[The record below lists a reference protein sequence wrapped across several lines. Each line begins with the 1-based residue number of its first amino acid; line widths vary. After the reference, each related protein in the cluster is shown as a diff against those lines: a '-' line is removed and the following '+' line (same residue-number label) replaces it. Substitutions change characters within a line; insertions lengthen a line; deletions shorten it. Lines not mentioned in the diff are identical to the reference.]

1 MIYPPSMKH
10 ICFHAV
16 HPMYNS
22 GGSGNQTWITALGF
36 LKAGWRVSFLTPDM
50 GKIVYNYPNGDIQII
65 KYPLYFK
72 ITRGFTLPFLSWI
85 INLWVV
91 YRIVKGIDAD
101 IYYQGNLDPYLGL
114 LVLFCKRNKR
124 LLMMIVAQN
133 DSHLPRIWFRK
144 AYAEVR
150 YKYSFLIRWYPYLR
164 FSFHQLLLEY
174 GLKRTGIIIAQN
186 ESQKDGVKEYWKRDA
201 PVLHNPWIPLLHEI
215 PKKEDIIVWVG
226 VCRDIK
232 SPEVFCRIAGRLS
245 NLNARFLLIGS
256 QYEIKEKADN
266 LSRLMKENG
275 VEYIGNVPLLEA
287 EEWIAKAKVI
297 VNTSESEGFPNTFI
311 QAWLY
316 NTLVV
321 SMNAD
326 PDGLL
331 SKQGFGFLGRT
342 EDSLSGLVEEAFTK
356 YSSYNSITERA
367 RKFIIEDSGLSS
379 FVKRIEEIID
389 CHCNG

>member
-1 MIYPPSMKH
+1 MKH

-36 LKAGWRVSFLTPDM
+36 LRAGWRVSFLTPDM
-50 GKIVYNYPNGDIQII
+50 GRIINDYPKGGIQII

-72 ITRGFTLPFLSWI
+72 IYRNFTLPFLSWI
-85 INLWVV
+85 INLWCV
-91 YRIVKGIDAD
+91 YKTIKGINAEA
-101 IYYQGNLDPYLGL
+101 YYQGNLDPYLGL
-114 LVLFCKRNKR
+114 LALFCKKHKR

-133 DSHLPRIWFRK
+133 DSYYPKIWFKR

-150 YKYSFLIRWYPYLR
+150 YKYPFFIRWYPYLR
-164 FSFHQLLLEY
+164 FGFHHFLLEY
-174 GLKRTGIIIAQN
+174 GLKRIDIVVAQN
-186 ESQKDGVKEYWKRDA
+186 EQQRNGIKEYWKRDA
-201 PVLHNPWIPLLHEI
+201 PILHNPWIPLLKDI
-215 PKKEDIIVWVG
+215 PDKEELIVWVG
-226 VCRDIK
+226 ICRDIK
-232 SPEVFCRIAGRLS
+232 SPEVFCRIAGK
-245 NLNARFLLIGS
+245 LNYLNTCFLLIGS

-266 LSRLMKENG
+266 LSKLMKENG
-275 VEYIGNVPLLEA
+275 VEYIGSVNLLEA

-326 PDGLL
+326 PDGLI
-331 SKQGFGFLGRT
+331 SRQGFGFLGNT
-342 EDSLSGLVEEAFTK
+342 EDRLVELVEEAFTK
-356 YSSYNSITERA
+356 YSSLKPITKRA
-367 RKFIIEDSGLSS
+367 REFIIRDSNLSN
-379 FVKRIEEIID
+379 FVKGLEDIID
-389 CHCNG
+389 CHHNG